1 MSSRNNYSLVL
12 SPEAVDDRKDIVAY
26 TITTWGKEQAT
37 RYNQKLKAALKS
49 IHTNPHIGRLH
60 PDLPPLYHIY
70 HVERHYIV
78 YSIEGTRIEVV
89 RILHDRMDLP
99 RHIS

>member
-1 MSSRNNYSLVL
+1 MSSRSNYSLVL

-26 TITTWGKEQAT
+26 TATTWGAEQAK
-37 RYNQKLKAALKS
+37 RYNQKLKAALES
-49 IHTNPHIGRLH
+49 IRTNPHIGRAH
-60 PDLPPLYHIY
+60 PDLPLLYQIY

-78 YSIEGTRIEVV
+78 YSIESTRIEVV

-99 RHIS
+99 RHIY